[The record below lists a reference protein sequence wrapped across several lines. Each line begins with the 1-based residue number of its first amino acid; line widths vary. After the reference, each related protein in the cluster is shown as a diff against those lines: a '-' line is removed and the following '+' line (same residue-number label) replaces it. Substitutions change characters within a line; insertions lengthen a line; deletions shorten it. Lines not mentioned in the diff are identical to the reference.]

1 MADATARSL
10 QYEYK
15 AVSCVYGLQV
25 LIASHV
31 SGHFGA
37 KIGLQKP
44 EITKLFC
51 GDTFEFS
58 FNFVDSALVEIS
70 DGKGMLLFKEESRVE
85 PEYLNSQAQSWKD
98 SPSFYPC
105 LDFCTH
111 VLTKIASLELQSCFA
126 S

>member
-15 AVSCVYGLQV
+15 AVGFVYSLQV
-25 LIASHV
+25 FIASHV

-44 EITKLFC
+44 EIAKLFC

-58 FNFVDSALVEIS
+58 FHFVDSALVEIS
-70 DGKGMLLFKEESRVE
+70 DGKGILLFKVQSRIE

-98 SPSFYPC
+98 SPSFLPC
-105 LDFCTH
+105 MDFCTH
-111 VLTKIASLELQSCFA
+111 VMTKIAPLELQSCFA